1 MCPGIS
7 SHLSE
12 EGIVEETV
20 YRLRQMRR
28 SPAIVSEKPGKPK
41 KPLENVYCCF
51 ALTRNS
57 KKTIGTFVF
66 PTDSLVLLKITM
78 CSEVGGGGSGSTL
91 FFL

>member
-57 KKTIGTFVF
+57 KKTIVKCVF